1 MIQKS
6 ECFKA
11 SPEEVQNPLIHLA
24 GFVQI
29 VCHNEGVL
37 EANYKCLWFIARCHV
52 NRNVKYTPGLGT
64 LNT

>member
-11 SPEEVQNPLIHLA
+11 APEEVQNPLIHLA

-29 VCHNEGVL
+29 VSHNEGVL
-37 EANYKCLWFIARCHV
+37 EANYKCLWFIA
-52 NRNVKYTPGLGT
+52 
-64 LNT
+64 